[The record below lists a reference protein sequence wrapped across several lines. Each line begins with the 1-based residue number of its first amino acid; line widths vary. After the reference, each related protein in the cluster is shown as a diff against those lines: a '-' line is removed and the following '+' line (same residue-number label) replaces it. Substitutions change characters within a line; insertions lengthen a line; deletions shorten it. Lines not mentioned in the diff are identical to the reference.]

1 MAISQQI
8 RHRSVRFIASIFE
21 YKYYV
26 VNKQRRRQFY
36 STSVYQTFILS
47 PYRTASPL
55 CRNRNACP
63 STPPLTSPSYSHK
76 ANMTTK
82 TTHASE
88 VPSNPQSGKHQIN
101 LIRGWPNPGLLPVDL
116 ISAAAQ
122 RNLSDPSVYV
132 PALQYGAD
140 PGYQPLREA
149 LATWLSEHYRV
160 ERDPN
165 RICISGGASQNVACI
180 LQSFTD
186 PHVTQAV
193 WCISPSYHLVFQ
205 VFRDNGFDGRL
216 RATPEDEE
224 GVDIEALEAKIVA
237 FEKNAPEAK
246 PPVSDAGKDRKHYR
260 HIIYAVP
267 TCSNPSG
274 KTMSLRRR
282 EALVRLARKYDAL
295 IICDDVYDFLQWR
308 IDSDPGQVSARIND
322 HDHPEMLLPRL
333 CDIDLA
339 MGQADNDPQGFGHAV
354 SNGSFSKLV
363 GPGMRTGWLEGT
375 PAFAYGLAQ
384 TGATKSGGSPSQF
397 CASLM
402 ADLLQTGALQERL
415 TTTIRPKLQHRHRI
429 MMEAI
434 HKHLGPLSVG
444 IRDTGL
450 PGGLVYGG
458 YFVWLTLEEGISAKI
473 VSQAAMAEENLVV
486 GNGTMFQVPGDEKTV
501 NLDNAVRLTFA
512 YVPEEDLTD
521 GVQRLA
527 GVLQRMK
534 ENPDK
539 YKASASATADSD
551 IIDANK

>member
-1 MAISQQI
+1 MAFSKQI
-8 RHRSVRFIASIFE
+8 RHRSLELIGSIFK
-21 YKYYV
+21 YKYCV
-26 VNKQRRRQFY
+26 VNKQQERQFY
-36 STSVYQTFILS
+36 NTSAYKAFILS
-47 PYRTASPL
+47 HSTASSPL
-55 CRNRNACP
+55 CHNRNICP
-63 STPPLTSPSYSHK
+63 STPPLTSSSYIHTAK
-76 ANMTTK
+76 MTTK

-88 VPSNPQSGKHQIN
+88 VASNPQSGKHQIN

-122 RNLSDPSVYV
+122 RNLSDPSIYV

-140 PGYQPLREA
+140 PGYQPLREE

-165 RICISGGASQNVACI
+165 RICISGGASQNAACI

-224 GVDIEALEAKIVA
+224 GVDIEALEAKIVE

-260 HIIYAVP
+260 HVIYAVP

-308 IDSDPGQVSARIND
+308 IDSDPSQVSARVSD

-339 MGQADNDPQGFGHAV
+339 MGQAGNDPQGFGHAV

-363 GPGMRTGWLEGT
+363 GPGMRTGWLEGS

-415 TTTIRPKLQHRHRI
+415 TTTIRPQLQHRHRI

-444 IRDTGL
+444 IRDAGL
-450 PGGLVYGG
+450 PEGLVYGG

-486 GNGTMFQVPGDEKTV
+486 GNGTMFQVPGDEKAV
-501 NLDNAVRLTFA
+501 DLDNAVRLTFA
-512 YVPEEDLTD
+512 YVPEEDLID

-527 GVLQRMK
+527 GVLRRIK
-534 ENPDK
+534 ENPGK
-539 YKASASATADSD
+539 YKASASTAADSD